1 MADSDFAS
9 REQQFDA
16 SLGSYVGS
24 IMSAV
29 ARADVQRQ
37 RDWLSAVQALAAPD
51 KDGKI
56 PTLELSSGLTDKS
69 GKPIAGADISFPLV
83 LALLGS
89 QMAGTDVEA
98 AFTMNTES
106 TSLDESNVDA
116 KEAGEGEAHFGIGG
130 FSVGVKISVTAS
142 ETAEH
147 KRTSDYRATTSC
159 TLKMGRVLTPEP
171 IQRMEAA
178 YMKLV
183 DVECKI
189 AIAEIEA
196 NATARAQEAGL
207 LPTPANPPAS

>member
-1 MADSDFAS
+1 MADNDFAN
-9 REQQFDA
+9 REQQFDS

-51 KDGKI
+51 KDGKV
-56 PTLELSSGLTDKS
+56 PTLDLRSGLTDKS
-69 GKPIAGADISFPLV
+69 GKAIAGADVSFPLV

-89 QMAGTDVEA
+89 QLAGTDVEA

-106 TSLDESNVDA
+106 STLDDTNVNA
-116 KEAGEGEAHFGIGG
+116 KESGSGEAHFGIGG

-142 ETAEH
+142 ESAEH

-159 TLKMGRVLTPEP
+159 TVKMGRVPTPEP
-171 IQRMEAA
+171 VQRMESAF
-178 YMKLV
+178 MKLV

-189 AIAEIEA
+189 AIAEIEK
-196 NATARAQEAGL
+196 NAKERAQDAGL
-207 LPTPANPPAS
+207 LPKPASPPSA